1 MDCDRHTLAQ
11 DESDRVTVTGAGI
24 SDAMSRLGLA
34 GRPVC
39 VHSSLSSFGHVDG
52 GPRSVIDAMLDVGC
66 TLLVPTFSS
75 AFDVPPPVSER
86 LPRNGIDYDDGL
98 RARPTLE
105 AVYSPGCKEIDGYMG
120 AVPEAVL
127 SMDGHVR
134 GRNPLNS
141 FTAVGPLARDL
152 IAPQSRMD
160 VYAPLRRLRES
171 GGSFLLMGV
180 RLTSMTALH
189 LAEEMAGR
197 TLFRRW
203 ARGRD
208 GGLVQVSVGSCSSG
222 FHRLDGVLAGIER
235 RTVVGNSRWRLF
247 PAAPMLELASE
258 AIREDPTITD
268 CGRPACVRCLDA
280 IAGGPVIP

>member
-1 MDCDRHTLAQ
+1 
-11 DESDRVTVTGAGI
+11 VTVTGTDI
-24 SDAMSRLGLA
+24 FDAISRLGLA

-52 GPRSVIDAMLDVGC
+52 GPGSVIDAILHAGC

-75 AFDVPPPVSER
+75 AFDVQPPVSQR

-120 AVPEAVL
+120 AVPKAVI
-127 SMDGHVR
+127 SMGGHVR

-141 FTAVGPLARDL
+141 FSAVGPLARDL

-160 VYAPLRRLRES
+160 VYAPLRRLSEL
-171 GGSFLLMGV
+171 GGAFLLMGV

-203 ARGRD
+203 ARDRH
-208 GGLVQVSVGSCSSG
+208 GGLVQVAVGSCSSG

-247 PAAPMLELASE
+247 PAAPMLELASK
-258 AIREDPTITD
+258 AVREDPTITD
-268 CGRPACVRCLDA
+268 CGRPSCTRCLDA
-280 IAGGPVIP
+280 IAGGPVLP